1 MKTRAGRIE
10 VQVAICIEALS
21 DAPKEKRSLPRLL
34 AVTAFSPTVEPFYN
48 EGRRALLQGKCTL
61 FANAADF
68 GGSRVFARA
77 ENVSLWFTEKDGSR
91 PIPKGSEALLIVEA
105 DLEKQ
110 FEIRKSA
117 GQNAAVTDMRVYPI
131 FYAADSIEA
140 QAYAELVELIT
151 TTKPTV
157 AEISTR
163 VTAFTNLNPK
173 VFPKFLQDKLAHYAG
188 HIASVGTI
196 SPEEAVRWITPVEVP
211 HIPSTD
217 GLRWELCNRCME
229 AVHGLILSGKHVEK
243 ARELSEV
250 YFSLLTRRDEL
261 AALIQP
267 RGKTAL
273 GTEQLKIAPRSDKE
287 SPFIDRDAAFDKIRQ
302 FFNQQQTSA
311 FILGGMRGIGKTM
324 LVQEAFR
331 QAIPPR
337 KRISLQLTEGM
348 SYQRLLAELA
358 FKCNLVIPDDL
369 DLSGATVQAE
379 VKQRILSYLGQ
390 GPGAVVVFDDFQF
403 LLTGSGEIENA
414 GLRDLVIGLVE
425 TGQLSRTKF
434 FFISHISPRLGLT
447 FENYCVFYT
456 LQGLQARDTERL
468 LVSCLQFARDDL
480 AGQLPAP
487 AERLVSILGGH
498 PLATRLAARRWAE
511 HPMADIA
518 GELSVFKEFRD
529 TIVSFILE
537 TLTLSPGEN
546 ELLSFAS
553 IFRLPA
559 PREVFLNW
567 RKEEASYLL
576 GSLTGRY
583 LIDTSEDGYQ
593 LHPLIRSFFNTKL
606 SREQA
611 ITFHKIAAKFYLK
624 EFEHRKKT
632 SKQVVPE
639 YLGEAV
645 HHFLAAGERQ
655 KASEF
660 AFYAE
665 ELRPVASE
673 HYKRGDYKAALK
685 DYLVLLQLDPNDAE
699 AHFRLSLISA
709 RNEQWGDAELHFG
722 RAITLKPK
730 AHWIFQGFGAAKIR
744 AGKIYEGEALL
755 LEAEKI
761 NDHYSP
767 TLVDLGHLRETQGQ
781 TDTAEAYYRR
791 AIDVNPND
799 SFAHY
804 RLARLL
810 YREGDIQQA
819 YQAAIAAL
827 TGNPTSERNK
837 DLVRD
842 LKRKIDDNKVIAS
855 R

>member
-1 MKTRAGRIE
+1 MSTKAGRIE
-10 VQVAICIEALS
+10 VQVVICIEAFS
-21 DAPKEKRSLPRLL
+21 DSPKEKHGLPRL
-34 AVTAFSPTVEPFYN
+34 VVVPAFSPTVEPFYN

-68 GGSRVFARA
+68 GGSRAFARA

-117 GQNAAVTDMRVYPI
+117 RENTAVSDMRVYPI
-131 FYAADSIEA
+131 LYTADSIEA
-140 QAYAELVELIT
+140 QGYAELVDLIA

-157 AEISTR
+157 AEISSR
-163 VTAFTNLNPK
+163 ISAFINLSPK
-173 VFPKFLQDKLAHYAG
+173 VFPKLLQDKLAHYAG

-196 SPEEAVRWITPVEVP
+196 SSEEAAHWITPIAIP

-217 GLRWELCNRCME
+217 GLRWELCNRSME
-229 AVHGLILSGKHVEK
+229 AVHGLILSGKHVDK
-243 ARELSEV
+243 ARELSDV

-267 RGKTAL
+267 RAKSAL
-273 GTEQLKIAPRSDKE
+273 GTEQLKLTPRSEKE

-311 FILGGMRGIGKTM
+311 FVLGGMRGIGKTT

-358 FKCNLVIPDDL
+358 FRCNLVIPDNL
-369 DLSGATVQAE
+369 DLSGMAIQTE
-379 VKQRILSYLGQ
+379 VKKRILSYLGQ

-403 LLTGSGEIENA
+403 LLSGSGEVENPA
-414 GLRDLVIGLVE
+414 VRDLVIGLVE
-425 TGQLSRTKF
+425 TGQVSRTKF
-434 FFISHISPRLGLT
+434 FFISHISPRLGPN
-447 FENYCVFYT
+447 FENDCVFYT
-456 LQGLQARDTERL
+456 LLGLQPRDTERL
-468 LVSCLQFARDDL
+468 LVACLQFARDDL

-518 GELSVFKEFRD
+518 GELSVFKELRD

-537 TLTLSPGEN
+537 TLTLSIAED

-567 RKEEASYLL
+567 RKEEASHLL

-583 LIDTSEDGYQ
+583 LIDASEDGYQ

-611 ITFHKIAAKFYLK
+611 VTFHKIAAKFYLK

-632 SKQVVPE
+632 SRQVVPE

-665 ELRPVASE
+665 ELRPVAWE
-673 HYKRGDYKAALK
+673 HYRRGDYKAAFK
-685 DYLVLLQLDPNDAE
+685 DYLVLLQLDANDAE
-699 AHFRLSLISA
+699 AHFRLSLICA
-709 RNEQWGDAELHFG
+709 RNEQWGDAEFHFG
-722 RAITLKPK
+722 RAIALKPK
-730 AHWIFQGFGAAKIR
+730 AHWILQGFGAAKIR
-744 AGKIYEGEALL
+744 AGKTLEGEALL
-755 LEAEKI
+755 LEAEKV

-767 TLVDLGHLRETQGQ
+767 TLVELGHLRETQGQ
-781 TDTAEAYYRR
+781 VEAADAYYRR

-799 SFAHY
+799 SFAYY

-810 YREGDIQQA
+810 YREGDIPQA
-819 YQAAIAAL
+819 YQLAMAAL
-827 TGNPTSERNK
+827 ASNPTRQRNK

-842 LKRKIDDNKVIAS
+842 LKKKMDAMNQ
-855 R
+855 